1 VLLLLCF
8 SVFGGCYEWQKD
20 VTIDGVHFGKVR
32 HTESGNIIGFLD
44 SNVVIDGF
52 RCAKG
57 WVHLYEDRSLLR
69 FTLYDAATIQ
79 GNTLPEKSWVTLDPK
94 GRLMRCAYPED
105 IQVQGYVCKGTGGPG
120 GVMTGFYESGKLQ
133 SFFSPKNIE
142 VQGVLCKGGGLNPIF
157 LHESGQLKT
166 CTVAKSKMIQGR
178 TVEKGQKVVFD
189 IQGKIISVK

>member
-1 VLLLLCF
+1 
-8 SVFGGCYEWQKD
+8 
-20 VTIDGVHFGKVR
+20 
-32 HTESGNIIGFLD
+32 
-44 SNVVIDGF
+44 
-52 RCAKG
+52 
-57 WVHLYEDRSLLR
+57 
-69 FTLYDAATIQ
+69 
-79 GNTLPEKSWVTLDPK
+79 
-94 GRLMRCAYPED
+94 
-105 IQVQGYVCKGTGGPG
+105 
-120 GVMTGFYESGKLQ
+120 MTGFYESGKLQ